1 VPGRAPCTE
10 DPTVTGTV
18 RALARRYARALLDAA
33 ESQGPEAP
41 LALRDELRAFA
52 PLVTGHAELRHALL
66 RPGLGAEPR
75 RRVLAALAARA
86 GASVLLR
93 RLVELLVARDRTAL
107 LPDVVEAYAD
117 LANAAR
123 GVVSAEAVSAVALPE
138 AQARALAVA
147 LGGPGG
153 PAELRHGVAP
163 ELIGGLLVRVGGK
176 TYDGT
181 VRMRLAALR
190 RRLAATSPG
199 SSARAS

>member
-1 VPGRAPCTE
+1 M
-10 DPTVTGTV
+10 TGTV
-18 RALARRYARALLDAA
+18 RVLARRYARALFEAA
-33 ESQGPEAP
+33 AQQGQEAP

-52 PLVTGHAELRHALL
+52 PLLAGHAELRHALSH
-66 RPGLGAEPR
+66 PGLGAEPR

-93 RLVELLVARDRTAL
+93 RLVELLATRDRALL
-107 LPDVVEAYAD
+107 LPDIAEAYED
-117 LANAAR
+117 IANAAS

-138 AQARALAVA
+138 AQARALAA
-147 LGGPGG
+147 TLGGPAG
-153 PAELRHGVAP
+153 PAELRRRVDP

-181 VRMRLAALR
+181 VRTHLAALR

-199 SSARAS
+199 SARAS